1 MCGPDTHTLTT
12 PVRLARMDT
21 ERVVVDA
28 LRNEMTI
35 LLEIAVAEPLPAD
48 HNRCG
53 CPSCHDRSVGRLP
66 RRSESFER
74 ATLYTGMLES
84 R

>member
-1 MCGPDTHTLTT
+1 
-12 PVRLARMDT
+12 MDT

-48 HNRCG
+48 NNRCG
-53 CPSCHDRSVGRLP
+53 CPSTCHVTRLVACTEANHL
-66 RRSESFER
+66 R
-74 ATLYTGMLES
+74 G
-84 R
+84 

>member
-1 MCGPDTHTLTT
+1 MHACVARHTHTLAT

-48 HNRCG
+48 NNRCG
-53 CPSCHDRSVGRLP
+53 CPSTCHDRSVGLLLTEEKRII
-66 RRSESFER
+66 
-74 ATLYTGMLES
+74 
-84 R
+84 